1 MNYKEFEKCI
11 KALGISEEEIRKTS
25 FENRI
30 KFITQKYRNKAKV
43 VHPDKINS
51 PEGKRMKEVNRCY
64 EELINLGRDLPID
77 LTRRAAAASA
87 AASTASSSFSRGRST
102 FGSRARGFRNFQRS
116 KGDGD
121 TPFFPRNTSSRAEEI
136 LKKSRPRRTSFSAA
150 AAAARP
156 RSSSSQQSS
165 NDILSSFQRPRQF
178 PSRFMRGSTTTIPN
192 NKRSASHL
200 SPKRSR
206 RPKTQNI
213 SPTVARAAAASA
225 KRKGKRGGKK
235 TRRKRKSRLRKRRT
249 KRKRLIKKRTRK
261 RKIATNNIENIWGKN
276 KNLEKFWRKLA
287 SGREVILVNKNDEKV
302 NYKLPKTHP
311 ALGNKYK
318 ELEEDDNIKAII
330 TSGQSSDIY
339 ESLYKRVKNK
349 TPKEIIKN
357 YKKYLIKD
365 GKTWYL

>member
-1 MNYKEFEKCI
+1 MNYTEFKTCI
-11 KALGISEEEIRKTS
+11 KALGISEEEIR
-25 FENRI
+25 RI
-30 KFITQKYRNKAKV
+30 PYESRKKFITKKYRNKAKV

-51 PEGKRMKEVNRCY
+51 PEGKRMKEVNTCF
-64 EELINLGRDLPID
+64 EELKNLGRDLPID

-87 AASTASSSFSRGRST
+87 AFSFSRGRST
-102 FGSRARGFRNFQRS
+102 FGSRARDFRDFQRS

-121 TPFFPRNTSSRAEEI
+121 TPFVPRNTSSRAEEI
-136 LKKSRPRRTSFSAA
+136 LKKSRPMRTSFSAA
-150 AAAARP
+150 AAAERP

-178 PSRFMRGSTTTIPN
+178 PPRFMRGSTTTIPN
-192 NKRSASHL
+192 NKRPASHL
-200 SPKRSR
+200 SPNRSR

-213 SPTVARAAAASA
+213 SPSVARAAAASA

-249 KRKRLIKKRTRK
+249 KRKGLIKKRTRK